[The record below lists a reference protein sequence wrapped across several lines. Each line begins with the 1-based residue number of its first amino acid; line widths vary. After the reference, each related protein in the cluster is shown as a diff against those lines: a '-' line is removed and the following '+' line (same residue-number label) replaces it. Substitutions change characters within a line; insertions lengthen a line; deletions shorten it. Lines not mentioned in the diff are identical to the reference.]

1 MIRLAFDL
9 CLYSEKWS
17 QSTANKSY
25 MGISQS
31 QEAEITEVYV
41 AKPVGQILRRFL
53 SEFVL
58 GRWLLGWFMK
68 LIRIYSRQ
76 VLCA

>member
-1 MIRLAFDL
+1 
-9 CLYSEKWS
+9 
-17 QSTANKSY
+17 

-58 GRWLLGWFMK
+58 GR
-68 LIRIYSRQ
+68 
-76 VLCA
+76 

>member
-1 MIRLAFDL
+1 M
-9 CLYSEKWS
+9 
-17 QSTANKSY
+17 ANKSY

-41 AKPVGQILRRFL
+41 VKPVGQILRTFL

-58 GRWLLGWFMK
+58 GR
-68 LIRIYSRQ
+68 
-76 VLCA
+76 